1 MIFAH
6 KLTSGKKGG
15 PWVQLRL
22 FLGVVKAVI
31 TGNVISAGLSIENDP
46 IYMSK
51 VAASDDIDDSGERTR
66 TSSMVL

>member
-1 MIFAH
+1 VA
-6 KLTSGKKGG
+6 SKKGD

-22 FLGVVKAVI
+22 FLGVAKAVI
-31 TGNVISAGLSIENDP
+31 TGNVIGVELSIENDP

-51 VAASDDIDDSGERTR
+51 AAASDDIDDSGERTG